1 LPHHPYENPPAL
13 ITFASFKAISD
24 FLAPSDLLIDPSSH
38 IGIHCNQVKDINPE
52 IVYDLIGPSFR

>member
-1 LPHHPYENPPAL
+1 ML
-13 ITFASFKAISD
+13 TFASFKAISD